1 MSGIGCQTPASSP
14 DPPRSPGF
22 HPPISDG
29 CRVSDVGCQ
38 TAVPAAL
45 PGFSSP
51 DIRRVSGVGCRVSD
65 RRTRRAPRVFI
76 PRYQTGVGCR
86 VSDPRRL
93 ARSAA
98 LHRFSS
104 PDIKYPAQAYEQY
117 IITGFRGKPPG
128 TMNTIR
134 NQELGIRNAKALFLN
149 RNSRSAFLR
158 SRLAFPHTQACRTR
172 RPAPLTPAF
181 SPAFGNRTMYQTAP
195 GLRLPSMRTAART
208 TQHKQSP

>member
-1 MSGIGCQTPASSP
+1 MSDVGYRVSDRRTRNAPRVFIPRYQTDVGCRVSGVGCRVSGVRLPYPQS
-14 DPPRSPGF
+14 SPGF

-29 CRVSDVGCQ
+29 CRMSDVG
-38 TAVPAAL
+38 
-45 PGFSSP
+45 
-51 DIRRVSGVGCRVSD
+51 
-65 RRTRRAPRVFI
+65 
-76 PRYQTGVGCR
+76 YR